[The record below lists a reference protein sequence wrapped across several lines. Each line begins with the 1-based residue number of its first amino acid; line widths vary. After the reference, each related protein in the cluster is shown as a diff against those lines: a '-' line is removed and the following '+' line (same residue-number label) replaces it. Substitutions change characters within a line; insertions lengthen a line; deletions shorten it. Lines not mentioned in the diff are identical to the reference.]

1 MTSSSTSC
9 ATVAVAPI
17 ACQRS
22 DTQRRAIVDHA
33 ITLQAHSNTVSAIE
47 YLKAKGIAPPL
58 IERVLLD
65 PQRRRSVSL

>member
-9 ATVAVAPI
+9 ATVPVASI

-33 ITLQAHSNTVSAIE
+33 IALQAHSNTVSALE
-47 YLKAKGIAPPL
+47 YLKANGIAPPL

-65 PQRRRSVSL
+65 PQRRRSVSR